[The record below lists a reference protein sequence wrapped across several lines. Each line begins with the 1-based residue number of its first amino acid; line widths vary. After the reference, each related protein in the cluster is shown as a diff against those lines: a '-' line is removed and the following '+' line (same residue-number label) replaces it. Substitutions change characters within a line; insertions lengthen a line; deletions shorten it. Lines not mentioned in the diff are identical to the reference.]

1 MHLLSAIQKRDRK
14 PSFWPFVILVALY
27 LAFTTFSS
35 VLTPAF
41 SGPDDDFHL
50 ASIWC
55 AKGVDAPNCMH
66 VTPGDYWSIATVP
79 SELVALHRCKPRDI
93 SASGHCEWAE
103 TTEPTG
109 TIRSNNGSYPK
120 LFYSVNNLF
129 IGSDTHQSIIKM
141 RVFNALLVG
150 ILLIIGLA
158 LLPRKNKWPVMAA
171 TIFTSIPF
179 PLFML
184 GTNNPQSWSLSLI
197 IPLFNVFNF
206 VVVDSNVKFSN
217 LRKAFAVLYV
227 LIASSLIIGARADGK
242 FVLLFAIGIS
252 ALQNIQKMDKKRIT
266 IIFVSVLSTGLLSKL
281 LGAPTPNFQTS
292 RMESFSPGY
301 LLHNLV
307 EFPGFILGII
317 GGKGDSGYLSLGE
330 YDLPLPSIVFAS
342 ILCSW
347 AFLLSERSAN
357 KAFARIS
364 VIALAGIAFIGMYSM
379 YLQGASTAGYFQPR
393 YLLAFCLIL
402 LTYMFTEKFK
412 DISQRKLLIALT
424 SLFIAYI
431 GYIYAVILRYSSG
444 IFVEKSKYLQ
454 VYSGPNTYVSK
465 EMIHW
470 RLFSGDLY
478 GLITID
484 SKLCFVMLSTI
495 WLGILV
501 AVYLSRSYFLQRNQS
516 DFVPQK

>member
-1 MHLLSAIQKRDRK
+1 
-14 PSFWPFVILVALY
+14 
-27 LAFTTFSS
+27 
-35 VLTPAF
+35 
-41 SGPDDDFHL
+41 
-50 ASIWC
+50 
-55 AKGVDAPNCMH
+55 
-66 VTPGDYWSIATVP
+66 
-79 SELVALHRCKPRDI
+79 
-93 SASGHCEWAE
+93 
-103 TTEPTG
+103 
-109 TIRSNNGSYPK
+109 
-120 LFYSVNNLF
+120 
-129 IGSDTHQSIIKM
+129 
-141 RVFNALLVG
+141 
-150 ILLIIGLA
+150 
-158 LLPRKNKWPVMAA
+158 
-171 TIFTSIPF
+171 
-179 PLFML
+179 ML

-217 LRKAFAVLYV
+217 PRKAFAVLYV

-252 ALQNIQKMDKKRIT
+252 ALQNIQKMDKRRIA
-266 IIFVSVLSTGLLSKL
+266 IIFVSVLSTGLLSKF

-292 RMESFSPGY
+292 KMESFNPGY

-444 IFVEKSKYLQ
+444 IFVEKSKYLE